1 MIIKL
6 IKIISIIIITFIID
20 VGIFSFIAHNYN
32 LLEWSNNIRYC
43 FCIFWY
49 IESFIISAFAM
60 EAIDN

>member
-6 IKIISIIIITFIID
+6 IKLLVIIIITFIID

-49 IESFIISAFAM
+49 IESFILSAISM
-60 EAIDN
+60 EDINN

>member
-20 VGIFSFIAHNYN
+20 IGIFAFIANNYN
-32 LLEWSNNIRYC
+32 LLEWSNSIRYC

-49 IESFIISAFAM
+49 MASFVISVIATGEM
-60 EAIDN
+60 YN